1 MTQRFRRYCDKVFGL
16 TECLPLIRD
25 DRPKPVISSSAV
37 WLFGLFMFASKTRSL
52 NAAECR
58 LRTSDHSLGARYPG
72 ADTLGRVFTRMDTT
86 PLRQILAAL
95 NHRIK
100 RNKGLKDH
108 HGLFFTA
115 VDGHELFRS
124 RSRCCEG
131 CLTRKLT
138 INDSSVIEY
147 YHRITVC
154 HIIGAGLALALDL
167 EPIRPGEDEKAS
179 ARRLLERVFQNYSR
193 FFDVI
198 VGDALYL
205 DRSFVSFVRSH
216 NKHLISVLKDNN
228 SGLLEDAKGLF
239 GSIAPKISRK
249 DSLEEV
255 LIWDEE
261 GFKTHED
268 NLPLR
273 IIYSKEKEFKTKQI
287 GGKRVQVVEEHHR
300 FWATT
305 LAQDE
310 LGAESLRWAA
320 RRRWEI
326 ENNLFCVL
334 STHWSMDHCFRH
346 HPTAILNFILTLFCA
361 FTLLQSFYHRNLK
374 ASFRNKLTL
383 ITLGD
388 LLFAGL
394 LGDMTSASCLPRSP

>member
-1 MTQRFRRYCDKVFGL
+1 MLAWIR
-16 TECLPLIRD
+16 PL
-25 DRPKPVISSSAV
+25 
-37 WLFGLFMFASKTRSL
+37 
-52 NAAECR
+52 C
-58 LRTSDHSLGARYPG
+58 ARYWPWSI
-72 ADTLGRVFTRMDTT
+72 TNL
-86 PLRQILAAL
+86 
-95 NHRIK
+95 K
-100 RNKGLKDH
+100 RNKGLKRH
-108 HGLFFTA
+108 NGLFFAA

-124 RSRCCEG
+124 RSRCCNG
-131 CLTRKLT
+131 CLIRKLT
-138 INDSSVIEY
+138 INDKEVTEY

-154 HIIGAGLALALDL
+154 HLVGAGIALPLDA

-179 ARRLLERVFQNYSR
+179 AKRLLERVFQNYPK

-216 NKHLISVLKDNN
+216 HKRLVSVLKDNN
-228 SGLLEDAKGLF
+228 SGLLEDAQGLF
-239 GSIAPKISRK
+239 KSVPPKINRK

-261 GFKTHED
+261 GFKTRED

-273 IIYSKEKEFKTKQI
+273 IIYSQEKEFKTKQI
-287 GGKRVQVVEEHHR
+287 AGKRVQITEEHHR

-305 LAQDE
+305 LPQSD

-326 ENNLFCVL
+326 ENNLFNVL

-346 HPTAILNFILTLFCA
+346 HPTAILNFILTLFAA
-361 FTLLQSFYHRNLK
+361 FTLLQSFYQRNLK
-374 ASFRNKLTL
+374 EPFRNKLTL

-388 LLFAGL
+388 HLVAGL
-394 LGDMTSASCLPRSP
+394 LGDMTPASWSPPPRSP